1 VIISSQ
7 SRCLPAHGYR
17 HDLCE
22 GRFGRLITEAKT
34 TVPTPRQRREL
45 MMFRISAVA
54 AVMAVSFAG
63 AGAAQQQ
70 DTLRVGMSGGYFP
83 FTFVRQDILQGFE
96 VDVMNAVAEETG
108 LDVEF
113 VTMSFSGLIGAL
125 GSGRIDTIANQITIT
140 PEREAAFVF
149 TQAYVIDGA
158 QVVVKAG
165 NEATITGVEDLRGHS
180 VGVNLGS
187 NFEQLLRDLPYA
199 DEIDIRTYESN
210 IEQDTALGR
219 IDAFVMDR
227 VSSAQVI
234 AQSPLPL
241 VLAGQPF
248 SEIRN
253 ALPFRDDEDGRALRD
268 RVDTALTALR
278 ESGKLTE
285 ISNTWFG
292 SDITRAN

>member
-1 VIISSQ
+1 MV
-7 SRCLPAHGYR
+7 R
-17 HDLCE
+17 
-22 GRFGRLITEAKT
+22 ITT
-34 TVPTPRQRREL
+34 
-45 MMFRISAVA
+45 FA
-54 AVMAVSFAG
+54 AVLSACLAG
-63 AGAAQQQ
+63 AGNAQEQQ
-70 DTLRVGMSGGYFP
+70 TLRVGMSGGYFP

-96 VDVMNAVAEETG
+96 VDVMNAVGEETG
-108 LDVEF
+108 LKIEF

-125 GSGRIDTIANQITIT
+125 SSDRIDTIANQITIT
-140 PEREAAFVF
+140 PEREATFAFS
-149 TQAYVIDGA
+149 QPYVIDGA

-165 NEATITGVEDLRGHS
+165 NETTITGVEDLRGKS

-234 AQSPLPL
+234 AQSPLEL
-241 VLAGQPF
+241 ALAGDPF

-253 ALPFRDDEDGRALRD
+253 ALPFRKDEAGLALRGK
-268 RVDTALTALR
+268 VEAALTTLR
-278 ESGKLTE
+278 EAGKLTE